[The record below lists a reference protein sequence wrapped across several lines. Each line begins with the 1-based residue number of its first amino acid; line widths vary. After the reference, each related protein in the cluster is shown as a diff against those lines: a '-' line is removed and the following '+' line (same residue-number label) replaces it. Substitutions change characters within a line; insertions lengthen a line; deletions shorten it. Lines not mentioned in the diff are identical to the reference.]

1 MTFTTLPGRGYF
13 EAAQLV
19 CKRTTRATGQTP
31 GTHAPPSTARLPPT
45 PLLCPVSAPCLVGRG
60 DSNSVSCSCYH
71 PSSAHL
77 RCSCVPHTGAPSLR
91 RGLVSSWEDFTAVFL
106 WTPKL
111 PKSVAGRPQ
120 NGPQMR
126 QNRERR
132 EKPAGGGRRQGEAGR
147 DTQRSAVR
155 PCMPVTGS
163 LRGRGNVGPSSL
175 HLLEISHRL

>member
-1 MTFTTLPGRGYF
+1 MQEDNQSHWADPRHSRPAQHSTPPPAPALPC
-13 EAAQLV
+13 V
-19 CKRTTRATGQTP
+19 C
-31 GTHAPPSTARLPPT
+31 S
-45 PLLCPVSAPCLVGRG
+45 LLGCG

-77 RCSCVPHTGAPSLR
+77 RCSRVPHTGAPSLR

-106 WTPKL
+106 WTQKL
-111 PKSVAGRPQ
+111 PKSVTGRPQ

-132 EKPAGGGRRQGEAGR
+132 EKPAGRGRRQGEAGR
-147 DTQRSAVR
+147 DTQPSAVR
-155 PCMPVTGS
+155 PCIPVTGS